1 MRDTSSTC
9 YTFHNGQHKDY
20 PDTIFVFGSN
30 LAGRHGKGAA
40 LYAAQN
46 CGARYGEGVGM
57 FGKSYA
63 IPTKDKSLSVLSL
76 KQIKTY
82 VDMFKLTAFI
92 NKSLTFFITPI
103 GTGCNRLAGYSHE
116 EIAPMFKGCPEN
128 CILPGEWRKYLE

>member
-1 MRDTSSTC
+1 MRDTSVTSPTSV
-9 YTFHNGQHKDY
+9 TFHNGQHKDY

-46 CGARYGEGVGM
+46 CGAKYGEGVGM
-57 FGKSYA
+57 YGKSYA

-76 KQIKTY
+76 TQIKKH
-82 VDMFKLTAFI
+82 VDMFKLTAYL
-92 NKSLTFFITPI
+92 NQSLTFFITPI
-103 GTGCNRLAGYSHE
+103 GTGLAGYSHE